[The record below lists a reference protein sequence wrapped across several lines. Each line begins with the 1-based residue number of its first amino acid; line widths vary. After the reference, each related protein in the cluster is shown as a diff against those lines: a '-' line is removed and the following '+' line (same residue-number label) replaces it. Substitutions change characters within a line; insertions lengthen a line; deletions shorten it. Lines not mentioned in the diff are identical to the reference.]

1 MMMSLRERISEDMKT
16 AMRAKDAD
24 RLLTIRGLM
33 AAIKQKEVDE
43 RIVLDEA
50 QILAVVDK
58 LIKQRRDSIAAF
70 ELAKRQDLVDKEK
83 SELTVLATYMPAQM
97 AAEEIAQEI
106 SSAVAS
112 TGASGPQDMG
122 KVMAILKPKL
132 AGKADLSAVSALV
145 KAKLAG

>member
-1 MMMSLRERISEDMKT
+1 MTLREKISDDMKT
-16 AMRAKDAD
+16 AMRAKEAE

-43 RIVLDEA
+43 RITLDEA

-83 SELTVLATYMPAQM
+83 AELAILTVYMPAQM
-97 AAEEIAQEI
+97 SAIEIEAEVLAAITA
-106 SSAVAS
+106 
-112 TGASGPQDMG
+112 TGAKGPQEMG
-122 KVMAILKPKL
+122 KVMGILKPKL

>member
-1 MMMSLRERISEDMKT
+1 MSLRERITEDMKT

-33 AAIKQKEVDE
+33 AAMKQKEVDE
-43 RIVLDEA
+43 RIQLDEA

-83 SELTVLATYMPAQM
+83 AELTILSVYMPAQM
-97 AAEEIAQEI
+97 GVEEIAVEI
-106 SSAVAS
+106 GAAIAASGAV
-112 TGASGPQDMG
+112 GPQDMG
-122 KVMAILKPKL
+122 DFEAQIGRKGGSFCRI
-132 AGKADLSAVSALV
+132 GSSQ
-145 KAKLAG
+145 G

>member
-1 MMMSLRERISEDMKT
+1 MSLRERITEDMKT

-43 RIVLDEA
+43 RIQLDEA

-83 SELTVLATYMPAQM
+83 AELTVLVAYMPAQM
-97 AAEEIAQEI
+97 GADDIALEI
-106 SSAVAS
+106 STAISAS
-112 TGASGPQDMG
+112 GAAGPQDMG

-132 AGKADLSAVSALV
+132 AGKADLSAVSAQV

>member
-33 AAIKQKEVDE
+33 AAMKQKEVDE

>member
-1 MMMSLRERISEDMKT
+1 MSLRERISEDMKS
-16 AMRAKDAD
+16 AMRAKEAD

-43 RIVLDEA
+43 RIVLDEG

-70 ELAKRQDLVDKEK
+70 ELAKRQDLIDKETA
-83 SELTVLATYMPAQM
+83 ELKVLITYMPAQLSADEV
-97 AAEEIAQEI
+97 AAEVVAAIA
-106 SSAVAS
+106 AA
-112 TGASGPQDMG
+112 GAKGPQDMG
-122 KVMAILKPKL
+122 KVMGILKPRL
-132 AGKADLSAVSALV
+132 AGKADLSAVSAQV

>member
-1 MMMSLRERISEDMKT
+1 MSLKDRISDDMKS
-16 AMRAKDAD
+16 AMRAKQAD

-43 RIVLDEA
+43 RITLDEA

-70 ELAKRQDLVDKEK
+70 EQAGRQDLVDKEK
-83 SELTVLATYMPAQM
+83 AELQVLSTYMPEQLGAEQI
-97 AAEEIAQEI
+97 AAEVLAAITA
-106 SSAVAS
+106 A
-112 TGASGPQDMG
+112 GATGPQDMG
-122 KVMAILKPKL
+122 KVMGILKPRL
-132 AGKADLSAVSALV
+132 AGKADLSAVSAQV

>member
-1 MMMSLRERISEDMKT
+1 MSLREKITEDMKT

-43 RIVLDEA
+43 RITLDQA

-83 SELTVLATYMPAQM
+83 SELVILATYMPAQLSAEDIAFEVQ
-97 AAEEIAQEI
+97 AAIA
-106 SSAVAS
+106 AV
-112 TGASGPQDMG
+112 GAKGPQDMG
-122 KVMAILKPKL
+122 KVMGMLKPKL
-132 AGKADLSAVSALV
+132 AGKADLTAVSAQV

>member
-1 MMMSLRERISEDMKT
+1 MSLRERITEDMKI

-43 RIVLDEA
+43 RIQLDEA
-50 QILAVVDK
+50 QIVAVVDK
-58 LIKQRRDSIAAF
+58 SIKQRRDSIAAF

-83 SELTVLATYMPAQM
+83 AELTVLVAYMPMQM
-97 AAEEIAQEI
+97 AAQDIALEIAAAI
-106 SSAVAS
+106 SSS
-112 TGASGPQDMG
+112 GATGPQDMG

-132 AGKADLSAVSALV
+132 AGKADLSAVSAQV

>member
-1 MMMSLRERISEDMKT
+1 MSLRERITEDMKT
-16 AMRAKDAD
+16 AMRAKDAE

-43 RIVLDEA
+43 RIQLDEA

-83 SELTVLATYMPAQM
+83 AELLVLSAYMPAQM
-97 AAEEIAQEI
+97 SSAEIALEI
-106 SSAVAS
+106 EAAIAA
-112 TGASGPQDMG
+112 TGAVGAQGMG

-132 AGKADLSAVSALV
+132 AGKADLSAVSAQV

>member
-1 MMMSLRERISEDMKT
+1 MSLRERITDDMKT
-16 AMRAKDAD
+16 AMRAKDAV

-43 RIVLDEA
+43 RIQLDEA

-83 SELTVLATYMPAQM
+83 AELAVLATYMPAQLG
-97 AAEEIAQEI
+97 AEDIAIEIAAAMR
-106 SSAVAS
+106 SS
-112 TGASGPQDMG
+112 GAAGPQDMG

-132 AGKADLSAVSALV
+132 AGRADLSAVSAQV

>member
-1 MMMSLRERISEDMKT
+1 MSLRERITEDMKT

-43 RIVLDEA
+43 RIQLDEA

-83 SELTVLATYMPAQM
+83 AELTVLVAYMPAQM
-97 AAEEIAQEI
+97 GAEDIALEI
-106 SSAVAS
+106 SAAISAS
-112 TGASGPQDMG
+112 GAKGPQDMG

-132 AGKADLSAVSALV
+132 AGKADLSAVSAQV

>member
-1 MMMSLRERISEDMKT
+1 MSLRERISDDMKT

-43 RIVLDEA
+43 RIQLDEA

-83 SELTVLATYMPAQM
+83 AELLVLSAYMPAQM
-97 AAEEIAQEI
+97 SSAEIALEI
-106 SSAVAS
+106 EAAIEA
-112 TGASGPQDMG
+112 TGAAGPQGMG

-132 AGKADLSAVSALV
+132 AGKADLSAVSAQV

>member
-1 MMMSLRERISEDMKT
+1 MSLRERITEDMKT

-24 RLLTIRGLM
+24 RLLTIRGLL

-83 SELTVLATYMPAQM
+83 AELTVLATYMPAQM
-97 AAEEIAQEI
+97 GADEIATEI
-106 SSAVAS
+106 ASAIAAA
-112 TGASGPQDMG
+112 GAAGPQDMG

-132 AGKADLSAVSALV
+132 AGKADLSAVSAQV

>member
-1 MMMSLRERISEDMKT
+1 MSLRERISEDMKT

-43 RIVLDEA
+43 RIELDEA

-83 SELTVLATYMPAQM
+83 AELLVLSAYMPAQM
-97 AAEEIAQEI
+97 SSAEIALEI
-106 SSAVAS
+106 EAAIEA
-112 TGASGPQDMG
+112 TGAAGPQGMG

-132 AGKADLSAVSALV
+132 AGKADLSAVSAQV

>member
-1 MMMSLRERISEDMKT
+1 MSLRERITEDMKT

-33 AAIKQKEVDE
+33 AAMKQKEVDE
-43 RIVLDEA
+43 RIELNEA

-83 SELTVLATYMPAQM
+83 AELTVLSAYMPAQM
-97 AAEEIAQEI
+97 NADDIATEIAAAI
-106 SSAVAS
+106 TA
-112 TGASGPQDMG
+112 TGAAGPQDMG

-132 AGKADLSAVSALV
+132 AGKADLSAVSAQV

>member
-1 MMMSLRERISEDMKT
+1 MSLRERITEDMKT
-16 AMRAKDAD
+16 AMRAKDAE

-33 AAIKQKEVDE
+33 AAMKQKEVDE

-83 SELTVLATYMPAQM
+83 SELTVLVTYMPAQM
-97 AAEEIAQEI
+97 GADEIAGEI
-106 SSAVAS
+106 AAAIATS
-112 TGASGPQDMG
+112 GAAGPQDMG

-132 AGKADLSAVSALV
+132 AGKADLSAVSAQV

>member
-1 MMMSLRERISEDMKT
+1 MSLRERITDDMKT

-43 RIVLDEA
+43 RIQLDEA

-83 SELTVLATYMPAQM
+83 AELIVLVAYMPAQM
-97 AAEEIAQEI
+97 GAEEIAQAI
-106 SSAVAS
+106 TAAMSSS
-112 TGASGPQDMG
+112 GATGPQDMG
-122 KVMAILKPKL
+122 KVMAILKPQL
-132 AGKADLSAVSALV
+132 AGKADLSAVSAQV

>member
-1 MMMSLRERISEDMKT
+1 MSLRERISEDMKS
-16 AMRAKDAD
+16 AMRAKEAD

-43 RIVLDEA
+43 RIVLDEN

-70 ELAKRQDLVDKEK
+70 ELAKRQDLIDKEAA
-83 SELTVLATYMPAQM
+83 ELKVLITYMPAQM
-97 AAEEIAQEI
+97 SAEEVEAEVLAAIA
-106 SSAVAS
+106 AS
-112 TGASGPQDMG
+112 GAKGPQDMG
-122 KVMAILKPKL
+122 KVMGVLKPKL
-132 AGKADLSAVSALV
+132 AGKTDLSAVSAQV

>member
-1 MMMSLRERISEDMKT
+1 MSLRERITEDMKT

-43 RIVLDEA
+43 RIELNEP

-70 ELAKRQDLVDKEK
+70 ELAKRQDLVDKEQA
-83 SELTVLATYMPAQM
+83 ELTVLSAYMPAQM
-97 AAEEIAQEI
+97 GADEIANEI
-106 SSAVAS
+106 AAAIAA
-112 TGASGPQDMG
+112 TGAAGPQDMG

-132 AGKADLSAVSALV
+132 NSRGDP
-145 KAKLAG
+145 AKLHF